1 MSTVK
6 TRGAKGA
13 REPREPKLGVLG
25 GMGPQAT
32 QVFYQYVLD
41 RTEASCDQEH
51 LPALILSDTGVPDR
65 TASIL
70 TGNTE
75 PMYQRLLAD
84 ARLLEECG
92 CTVIAIP
99 CNTSHYFVD
108 RIQQE
113 IGIPILHMIRE
124 TARTLVAQGKRRPA
138 ILATDGTIRTGLYQ
152 KECAAFGL
160 EAAPPE
166 PAVQRLVMSIIY
178 EEIKRGERGSREK
191 FAQIDRALAS
201 MGCDCAILGCTE
213 LSVCPPSTW
222 TPWRCW
228 PSWPSSAAANSCAPS
243 KKTSPGRCLP
253 TPAVGTYSA
262 N

>member
-124 TARTLVAQGKRRPA
+124 TAATLAGRCPGGVIGVM
-138 ILATDGTIRTGLYQ
+138 ATDGTVQTGLYQ
-152 KECAAFGL
+152 KALTERGLTPWTPPADIQKEVMHQIYDRVKKGLPWDQESWGRIEAAYRQAGCAA
-160 EAAPPE
+160 
-166 PAVQRLVMSIIY
+166 VV
-178 EEIKRGERGSREK
+178 
-191 FAQIDRALAS
+191 LA
-201 MGCDCAILGCTE
+201 CTE
-213 LSVCPPSTW
+213 LSVIKADEGLEDWYVDPMETLARKVIE
-222 TPWRCW
+222 T
-228 PSWPSSAAANSCAPS
+228 AG
-243 KKTSPGRCLP
+243 KTYR
-253 TPAVGTYSA
+253 
-262 N
+262 

>member
-124 TARTLVAQGKRRPA
+124 TAAHVARRCPGGTVGV
-138 ILATDGTIRTGLYQ
+138 LATDGTVRTGLYQ
-152 KECAAFGL
+152 KALSEQGLQPWTPPADIQAEVMHQIYHRVKSGLPCDRESWRRIEAACRRAGCAA
-160 EAAPPE
+160 
-166 PAVQRLVMSIIY
+166 VV
-178 EEIKRGERGSREK
+178 
-191 FAQIDRALAS
+191 LA
-201 MGCDCAILGCTE
+201 CTE
-213 LSVCPPSTW
+213 LSVIKADESLEDWYVDPMEVLARKVVET
-222 TPWRCW
+222 
-228 PSWPSSAAANSCAPS
+228 AG
-243 KKTSPGRCLP
+243 KTYR
-253 TPAVGTYSA
+253 
-262 N
+262 